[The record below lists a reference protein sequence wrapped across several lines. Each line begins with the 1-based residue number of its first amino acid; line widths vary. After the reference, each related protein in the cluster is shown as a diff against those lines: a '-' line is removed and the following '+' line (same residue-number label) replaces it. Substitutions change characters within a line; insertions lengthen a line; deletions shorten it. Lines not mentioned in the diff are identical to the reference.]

1 MLCAS
6 RFSSLVRFCRRRV
19 VYCRGCVYVD
29 VTCAQERPYHSDST
43 ASRPL
48 CEVKHCRARL
58 VLRWGTTLESR
69 VLFFCRNQLHNTLL
83 SPFSVRAVL
92 DPQLFRLTTNY
103 NRYND
108 NQQQP
113 NTHTI
118 LRRQNTAKSSQ
129 VMHAC
134 MQTPPTCINGT
145 CISDFEFRDALHFR
159 YYRTPPNIVMV
170 VELNFSTAH
179 GREYKK
185 GGLVIIQRQDEIRQS
200 SHPIYSP
207 LATKQKEG
215 KQIDV
220 EGYILD
226 QRICMPN

>member
-6 RFSSLVRFCRRRV
+6 RFCSLVRFCRRRV

-29 VTCAQERPYHSDST
+29 LTGAQERPYHSDST

-69 VLFFCRNQLHNTLL
+69 VLFFCRNQQHNTLL
-83 SPFSVRAVL
+83 RPFSVRAVL
-92 DPQLFRLTTNY
+92 DPQTTNY

-113 NTHTI
+113 NTPFSEDKT
-118 LRRQNTAKSSQ
+118 QPSQ
-129 VMHAC
+129 VHAC
-134 MQTPPTCINGT
+134 KPHKLVSMELASPISNSAMHYIFATTEHHQTFPLI
-145 CISDFEFRDALHFR
+145 L
-159 YYRTPPNIVMV
+159 IVMV

-185 GGLVIIQRQDEIRQS
+185 GGLVIIQRHEEIRQS

-220 EGYILD
+220 EGYIKD